1 MNGYNCNIEK
11 KNGQHFYSLK
21 LQNSL
26 VHQEANKKCTVLS
39 VLIKVQPA
47 LLLKQTRKRCTAQ
60 RKDFLVPVVWSSDLK
75 AFSLKIF
82 KFFPV

>member
-26 VHQEANKKCTVLS
+26 VHQEANKKC
-39 VLIKVQPA
+39 
-47 LLLKQTRKRCTAQ
+47 
-60 RKDFLVPVVWSSDLK
+60 SSQC
-75 AFSLKIF
+75 AN
-82 KFFPV
+82 